1 MPETI
6 SKENK
11 IFKNETS
18 ETKSLGSICFGPR
31 SDEMGVFLIRED
43 FVCCCVCEIS
53 ENLWFLVS
61 VSDFCQLN
69 QSVKFVPKVR
79 VLSETLPRVWELF
92 LKFFV
97 SVCFYSERKVK

>member
-69 QSVKFVPKVR
+69 QSVKCVPKVR

-92 LKFFV
+92 
-97 SVCFYSERKVK
+97 